1 MNTASDRLAITSIVI
16 ENYRQYYGEQEI
28 IIKPDNKFIN
38 TILGEN
44 GAGKSNILNAIN
56 YCLYLT
62 EPHLKGKSQK
72 MPIINTKAVN
82 DAKKGELI
90 RMKVEMIIEGK
101 NMKYKISRIVQA
113 IKHELIKEEI
123 NGEEVYKVG
132 QVENIGMFQVG
143 VNPGLQS
150 SFLIARKGERGWVEK
165 PIETMVQQLLPP
177 ELGPFFFLDGE
188 FLESLHSTFGN
199 IKKGVEELSHLSI
212 TFETIKH
219 LEQVIRHLEKR
230 TTGINRDADEQ
241 LAIKTSTDQWLKS
254 INSLGDIEAAEN
266 YENMRMSELPDTKYH
281 PKSGRPRLETKKQD
295 RDFVKAKIKEVD
307 DELLKLQAANVREWT
322 KTLQRLESDIP
333 RKQEKLDGLQMRKM
347 NSLIRTTP
355 FVYIQSAVDYTIKLV
370 DEKREK
376 GELPVK
382 YADVFVNDLK
392 EKGSCIC
399 GSVLDPEK
407 LKIIENWKTKSQL
420 SEKLD
425 TAVEAVADFK
435 IKKRNLNFDLSNI
448 DDKRKEISD
457 LLDEIERLDDEVAEL
472 KTKLKDSPEKTVA
485 ELYEQREAREK
496 QLEDLDREMGGLD
509 TEIIFAE
516 SQKNNADSEYNR
528 ILKSHN
534 KLQKDQ
540 KKIALFQR
548 ALNNLQTVRDIVLM
562 RVRDVVQNKTKENF
576 FNLIWKKE
584 AFKNVTLSGDYRL
597 SVVNHHGYDVTQ
609 NLSAGEKLVLALSF
623 ISAIRQIS
631 AIKMPLIID
640 TPLGKISGKPTKNVA
655 DFLPKYF
662 ENTQVTLLVTDK
674 EYRFI
679 DPAINSTFR
688 ELLKDNVNKE
698 YELFFDETSGTTQI
712 GQMKE
717 RKNR

>member
-1 MNTASDRLAITSIVI
+1 MNTASDGLAITSIVI

-72 MPIINTKAVN
+72 MPIINTKAVG
-82 DAKKGELI
+82 DAKKGGLV
-90 RMKVEMIIEGK
+90 RMKIEMVIEGK

-113 IKHELIKEEI
+113 IKHELVKEELD
-123 NGEEVYKVG
+123 GEEVYKVE

-143 VNPGLQS
+143 LNPGLQS
-150 SFLIARKGERGWVEK
+150 TFLIARKGESDWNEK

-230 TTGINRDADEQ
+230 TTGISIDADKQ
-241 LAIKTSTDQWLKS
+241 LSIKTSAEQWLKS
-254 INSLGDIEAAEN
+254 INDLGDIEVAEN
-266 YENMRMSELPDTKYH
+266 YENMRLSELSETKYH
-281 PKSGRPRLETKKQD
+281 PKSGYPRLETKKQD
-295 RDFVKAKIKEVD
+295 RDFVKAKIKEID

-322 KTLQRLESDIP
+322 KTLQRLEAAIP
-333 RKQEKLDGLQMRKM
+333 RKQEKLDVLQTRKM
-347 NSLIRTTP
+347 NSLIKTTP
-355 FVYIQSAVDYTIKLV
+355 LVYIQSAIDYTINLV

-382 YADVFVNDLK
+382 YADIFVNDLK

-399 GSVLDPEK
+399 GSVLDSEK
-407 LKIIENWKTKSQL
+407 LEIIENWKTKSQL

-435 IKKRNLNFDLSNI
+435 IKKRNLKTDLLNI
-448 DDKRKEISD
+448 DDKRKEISE
-457 LLDEIERLDDEVAEL
+457 LLDDIEQLDDEVAEL
-472 KTKLKDSPEKTVA
+472 KTKLKNSPEIKVA
-485 ELYEQREAREK
+485 ELYEQREAREN
-496 QLEDLDREMGGLD
+496 QLASLDKEMGSLE
-509 TEIIFAE
+509 TEIAIVE
-516 SQKNNADSEYNR
+516 KQKSNADSEYNR
-528 ILKSHN
+528 ILKSN
-534 KLQKDQ
+534 AKLQKDQ

-548 ALNNLQTVRDIVLM
+548 TLNNLQTVKDIVLK
-562 RVRDVVQNKTKENF
+562 RVRDDVQNKTRENF

-584 AFKNVTLSGDYRL
+584 TFRNVTLSEDYRL
-597 SVVNHHGYDVTQ
+597 SVIRHDGYDATQ

-631 AIKMPLIID
+631 AINMPLIID

-698 YELFFDETSGTTQI
+698 YELFSDETSGTTQI

-717 RKNR
+717 RKKR

>member
-1 MNTASDRLAITSIVI
+1 M
-16 ENYRQYYGEQEI
+16 
-28 IIKPDNKFIN
+28 
-38 TILGEN
+38 
-44 GAGKSNILNAIN
+44 
-56 YCLYLT
+56 
-62 EPHLKGKSQK
+62 
-72 MPIINTKAVN
+72 
-82 DAKKGELI
+82 
-90 RMKVEMIIEGK
+90 
-101 NMKYKISRIVQA
+101 
-113 IKHELIKEEI
+113 
-123 NGEEVYKVG
+123 
-132 QVENIGMFQVG
+132 
-143 VNPGLQS
+143 
-150 SFLIARKGERGWVEK
+150 
-165 PIETMVQQLLPP
+165 
-177 ELGPFFFLDGE
+177 
-188 FLESLHSTFGN
+188 
-199 IKKGVEELSHLSI
+199 
-212 TFETIKH
+212 
-219 LEQVIRHLEKR
+219 
-230 TTGINRDADEQ
+230 
-241 LAIKTSTDQWLKS
+241 
-254 INSLGDIEAAEN
+254 
-266 YENMRMSELPDTKYH
+266 
-281 PKSGRPRLETKKQD
+281 
-295 RDFVKAKIKEVD
+295 
-307 DELLKLQAANVREWT
+307 QAANVREWT

-333 RKQEKLDGLQMRKM
+333 RKQDKLDGLQMRKM

-392 EKGSCIC
+392 EKGNCIC

-509 TEIIFAE
+509 TEIILAE
-516 SQKNNADSEYNR
+516 RQKNNADSEYNR

-548 ALNNLQTVRDIVLM
+548 ALNNLQTVRDTVLM

-679 DPAINSTFR
+679 DPVINATFR

-717 RKNR
+717 RKKR

>member
-1 MNTASDRLAITSIVI
+1 MNTASDGLTITSIVI

-72 MPIINTKAVN
+72 MPIINTKVVN

-90 RMKVEMIIEGK
+90 RMKIEMIIEGK

-123 NGEEVYKVG
+123 DGEEVYKVQ
-132 QVENIGMFQVG
+132 QVENIGIFQLG
-143 VNPGLQS
+143 LNPILQS
-150 SFLIARKGERGWVEK
+150 NFFIARKGESGWDEK

-188 FLESLHSTFGN
+188 FLESLHSTFSN

-230 TTGINRDADEQ
+230 TTGINKDADEQ
-241 LAIKTSTDQWLKS
+241 LSIKTRAEQLLKS
-254 INSLGDIEAAEN
+254 INDLGDMEVAEN
-266 YENMRMSELPDTKYH
+266 HENMRLSALPETKYH
-281 PKSGRPRLETKKQD
+281 PKSGCPRLETKKQD
-295 RDFVKAKIKEVD
+295 RDFVKTKIKEVD
-307 DELLKLQAANVREWT
+307 EKLQKLQAANVREWT
-322 KTLQRLESDIP
+322 KNLQRLEAAIP
-333 RKQEKLDGLQMRKM
+333 RKRERLNDLQIQKM
-347 NSLIRTTP
+347 NSLIKTAP
-355 FVYIQSAVDYTIKLV
+355 LVYIQSAIDYTIKLV

-382 YADVFVNDLK
+382 YADIFVNDLK

-399 GSVLDPEK
+399 GSTLDPEK

-425 TAVEAVADFK
+425 AAVDAVVDFK
-435 IKKRNLNFDLSNI
+435 SKKRNLTADLLNI
-448 DDKRKEISD
+448 DNKRKGISELVD
-457 LLDEIERLDDEVAEL
+457 DIDQLDGEAAEF
-472 KTKLKDSPEKTVA
+472 KTKLKDSPETKVA

-496 QLEDLDREMGGLD
+496 QLENLNKEIGSLE
-509 TEIIFAE
+509 TEIMLFE
-516 SQKNNADSEYNR
+516 RQKNNASSEYNR
-528 ILKSHN
+528 ILKSN
-534 KLQKDQ
+534 DKLQKDQ

-548 ALNNLQTVRDIVLM
+548 ASNNLQTVRNIVLM
-562 RVRDVVQNKTKENF
+562 RVREVVQNKTRENF

-584 AFKNVTLSGDYRL
+584 AFKNVTLSEDYRL
-597 SVVNHHGYDVTQ
+597 SVIRHDGYNVTQ
-609 NLSAGEKLVLALSF
+609 NLASGEKLVLALSF

-631 AIKMPLIID
+631 AISMPLIID
-640 TPLGKISGKPTKNVA
+640 TPLGKISGRPTKNVA
-655 DFLPKYF
+655 NFLPKYF
-662 ENTQVTLLVTDK
+662 KNTQVTLLVTDK

-679 DPAINSTFR
+679 DPEINSTFR

-712 GQMKE
+712 GQMKG
-717 RKNR
+717 RKK